1 MAQEVA
7 EAETADQAD
16 STDQIVITLHEEE
29 GSDVFIRSVDLFI
42 SSMKVRFSARSSSS
56 VEAVFESEVAD
67 LIRQICGSSTLAK
80 QVINVPDFVLR
91 VRGLAIQG
99 YTLLVHTLDN
109 GMRQFIIRLK
119 QATGNALALFRPNG
133 ESGHGLSMFSAGAVN
148 GSSGDLQS
156 NRLFD
161 EMLSNLYLP
170 LVNLNSYLK
179 HVLDG
184 ERNGAPD
191 QLGSSIVQLKT
202 KAEVLQFAFDRLISE
217 VMLEKYTSPNE
228 ATGAP
233 MLERQS
239 A

>member
-7 EAETADQAD
+7 EAEPADQAD

-42 SSMKVRFSARSSSS
+42 SSMKVRFSARSTSS
-56 VEAVFESEVAD
+56 VEAVFENEFAD
-67 LIRQICGSSTLAK
+67 LIRRVCESSTLAK
-80 QVINVPDFVLR
+80 QVINVPDFAMR
-91 VRGLAIQG
+91 VRGLAIRG

-119 QATGNALALFRPNG
+119 QATGNALALFRPSS
-133 ESGHGLSMFSAGAVN
+133 EAGHGLSMFSAGALN
-148 GSSGDLQS
+148 SNAGDLQS

-184 ERNGAPD
+184 DRDGAPE

-202 KAEVLQFAFDRLISE
+202 KTEVLQFAFDRLISE
-217 VMLEKYTSPNE
+217 VMLEKYTTPSGT
-228 ATGAP
+228 ASVP
-233 MLERQS
+233 MLERHS

>member
-1 MAQEVA
+1 MAHEVA

-16 STDQIVITLHEEE
+16 STDQVVITLHEEE

-42 SSMKVRFSARSSSS
+42 SSMKVRFSARSTSS
-56 VEAVFESEVAD
+56 VEAVFESEFAD
-67 LIRQICGSSTLAK
+67 LIRRICGSSTLAK

-91 VRGLAIQG
+91 VRGLTISG

-119 QATGNALALFRPNG
+119 QATGNALALFRPNT
-133 ESGHGLSMFSAGAVN
+133 ETGHGLSMFTADTEN
-148 GSSGDLQS
+148 GGGGDQQS

-184 ERNGAPD
+184 DRADATD

-202 KAEVLQFAFDRLISE
+202 KTEVLQFAFDRLISE
-217 VMLEKYTSPNE
+217 VMLEKYTMPSE
-228 ATGAP
+228 AKPAP

>member
-7 EAETADQAD
+7 GAEPAEQVD

-42 SSMKVRFSARSSSS
+42 SSMKVRFSARSTSS
-56 VEAVFESEVAD
+56 VEAVFENEFAD
-67 LIRQICGSSTLAK
+67 LIRRICGSSTLAK

-91 VRGLAIQG
+91 VRGLVIQG

-119 QATGNALALFRPNG
+119 QATGNALALFRPNS
-133 ESGHGLSMFSAGAVN
+133 ESGHGLSMFSGGPVN
-148 GSSGDLQS
+148 GNGCDQQS
-156 NRLFD
+156 ERLFD

-184 ERNGAPD
+184 DRTGATD

-217 VMLEKYTSPNE
+217 IMLEKYTTPAGHSSV
-228 ATGAP
+228 P